1 MIILRVT
8 NHLDWRGKKYAPGDT
23 IELGDKYAED
33 TAKIFEQN
41 GNAIRLQPEETETI
55 TDELLDLKTAE
66 DIFNLKPSKE
76 FIVDQLIYPQNII
89 MLVSPPKNYKSLFS
103 LYLSM
108 CITNGRKFFGLKTK
122 KCNVLYLDKENNDS
136 LIHQRLHAIKRGHP
150 KLFPKKNFPLQ
161 FLIRQGD
168 INSPNWVQK
177 LKNTVKKHEIRL
189 IIFDTLHRFGD
200 YDENS
205 ANDINILYK
214 NVFQPLII
222 DQNCSILFLHHTKK
236 DGGYRGSGDL
246 LGFVDSA
253 YQVKK
258 MNTDEFKIDCIAA
271 RGGEIDEIVGTVDV
285 EQDSHK
291 QLHSV
296 TFIQKSHEEI
306 VGKASEQWTK
316 KKQACDL
323 IMGYFKSK
331 GLDSYRKKDIEYD
344 ILLEKKDEISKET
357 IKSAFK
363 YLVFKQILL
372 SDGKGLYTKI
382 DEWFSTTD

>member
-1 MIILRVT
+1 
-8 NHLDWRGKKYAPGDT
+8 
-23 IELGDKYAED
+23 
-33 TAKIFEQN
+33 
-41 GNAIRLQPEETETI
+41 
-55 TDELLDLKTAE
+55 
-66 DIFNLKPSKE
+66 
-76 FIVDQLIYPQNII
+76 

-108 CITNGRKFFGLKTK
+108 CISNGKPFFGLKTK
-122 KCNVLYLDKENNDS
+122 KSNVLYLDKENNDS
-136 LIHQRLHAIKRGHP
+136 LIHQRLHAIRRGHP
-150 KLFPKKNFPLQ
+150 KEFPRKNFPLQ

-168 INSPNWVQK
+168 INNLEWVQK
-177 LKNTVKKHEIRL
+177 LNNTVKKHEIKL

-205 ANDINILYK
+205 ANDINKLYS
-214 NVFQPLII
+214 NVFQPLID
-222 DQNCSILFLHHTKK
+222 DQNCSIVFLHHTKK

-253 YQVKK
+253 YQVRKI
-258 MNTDEFKIDCIAA
+258 NTDGFKIDCIAA

-285 EQDSHK
+285 EQDDHK

-296 TFIQKSHEEI
+296 TFIQKSQEEML
-306 VGKASEQWTK
+306 GKASEQWTK

-323 IMGYFKSK
+323 IMNYFKSK
-331 GLDSYRKKDIEYD
+331 GLDSYRKKDIEYA
-344 ILLEKKDEISKET
+344 ILLEKKDELSRET

-363 YLVFKQILL
+363 YLVFKRILR

-382 DEWFSTTD
+382 DDWLGTSD